1 MRDNEFINLNNFTTK
16 LECEIDQDAYCL
28 ADPPYVFKAKQLK
41 CLPNYQLKQS
51 SIKSNYDPKMKIS
64 KVNQF
69 LQLTI

>member
-41 CLPNYQLKQS
+41 CLPNY
-51 SIKSNYDPKMKIS
+51 
-64 KVNQF
+64 
-69 LQLTI
+69 